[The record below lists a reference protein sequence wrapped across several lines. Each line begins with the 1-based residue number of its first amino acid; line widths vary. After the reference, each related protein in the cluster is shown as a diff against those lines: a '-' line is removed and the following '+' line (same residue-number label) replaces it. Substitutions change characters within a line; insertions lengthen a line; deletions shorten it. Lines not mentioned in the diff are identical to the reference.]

1 MPSLQA
7 VSAPCRQSWQ
17 PHALSIASGLFTAT
31 YAIAGGSRDVLIA
44 NVLIL
49 TAGAVIPL
57 CRDVQSNGAAR

>member
-1 MPSLQA
+1 MPSFPE
-7 VSAPCRQSWQ
+7 VSVPCRHGWQ
-17 PHALSIASGLFTAT
+17 QHALSIASGLFTAT

-57 CRDVQSNGAAR
+57 CRDVQSKGAAR

>member
-1 MPSLQA
+1 MPSLQM
-7 VSAPCRQSWQ
+7 VSVPCRQSWQ
-17 PHALSIASGLFTAT
+17 QHSLSIASGLFTAT

-57 CRDVQSNGAAR
+57 FCDFRVGGAAR